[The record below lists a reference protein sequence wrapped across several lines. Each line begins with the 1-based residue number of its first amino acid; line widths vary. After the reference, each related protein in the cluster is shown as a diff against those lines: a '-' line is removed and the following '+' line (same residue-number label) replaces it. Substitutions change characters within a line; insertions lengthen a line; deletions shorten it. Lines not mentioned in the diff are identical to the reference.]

1 MLPQKKKISNAFCE
15 LVAFSH
21 VHREQKKKFKKN
33 SWKDFWL
40 NKIEVKKAE
49 KRKTVDLRCDLS
61 TRNRVYQCF
70 ALEANKSTDCSKTYC
85 KSNLIMRTGHP
96 VSCWRRRRLVKM
108 NFQKVFLIK
117 KISKEYQT
125 VSLRNILNIN
135 DSQPTYVLLDP
146 GLLCIY
152 WQRWE
157 NLRQFPSNIDIF
169 SWFYFFYFY

>member
-152 WQRWE
+152 
-157 NLRQFPSNIDIF
+157 
-169 SWFYFFYFY
+169 